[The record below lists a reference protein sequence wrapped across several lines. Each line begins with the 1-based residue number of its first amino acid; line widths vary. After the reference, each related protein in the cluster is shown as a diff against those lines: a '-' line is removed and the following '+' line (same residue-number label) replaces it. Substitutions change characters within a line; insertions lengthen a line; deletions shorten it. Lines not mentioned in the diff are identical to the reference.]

1 MSRRGWLL
9 FLALG
14 LIWGTPYL
22 MIRVAVVEID
32 PGSLMFFRTAIA
44 SLLFLPLVI
53 SRGQWKIVAKA
64 WPWVAIYAVC
74 EMGIPWLLMGQA
86 ERRLSSSL
94 TGLIVAAVPLIGAVA
109 TRLSHPEDRLS
120 PKRIL
125 GLLAGSLG
133 VALLV
138 GIDVT
143 GASWLSVGMM
153 FIVALGYSLGP
164 IIISLK
170 LSELPALEVVAASV
184 MMVAIGYAPWGLSHL
199 PNHLSASVSWSILGL
214 ALGPTVLGF
223 LAFFYLIREVGP
235 HRSMMVTYLNPLV
248 AVILGVSI
256 LGEQLTLGML
266 LGFPLIVLGA
276 ILATS
281 QVKALEAK
289 TS

>member
-1 MSRRGWLL
+1 
-9 FLALG
+9 
-14 LIWGTPYL
+14 
-22 MIRVAVVEID
+22 
-32 PGSLMFFRTAIA
+32 
-44 SLLFLPLVI
+44 
-53 SRGQWKIVAKA
+53 
-64 WPWVAIYAVC
+64 
-74 EMGIPWLLMGQA
+74 
-86 ERRLSSSL
+86 
-94 TGLIVAAVPLIGAVA
+94 
-109 TRLSHPEDRLS
+109 
-120 PKRIL
+120 
-125 GLLAGSLG
+125 
-133 VALLV
+133 
-138 GIDVT
+138 

-199 PNHLSASVSWSILGL
+199 PHHLSASVSWSILGL